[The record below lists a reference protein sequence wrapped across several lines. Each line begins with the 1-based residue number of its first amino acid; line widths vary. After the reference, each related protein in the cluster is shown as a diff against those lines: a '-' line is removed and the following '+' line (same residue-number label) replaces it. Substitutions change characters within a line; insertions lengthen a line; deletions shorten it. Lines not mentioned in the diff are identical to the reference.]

1 MAVTSFAW
9 FVMIQFGILAI
20 GSFIFLGIMVQN
32 FFKKRTMGTGLLAIV
47 YLFVALR
54 QVAGLLN
61 NAIPAFF
68 PGTLASRLTVL
79 GVLGTLAFTYYFLY
93 LFGSRHI
100 LHDNDIV
107 RGIISAF
114 FLIVASVLIGFVAYE
129 MIYDVPDPR
138 FYEIE
143 LTESTGIVRAFPK
156 PIISGIL
163 YGLVLIL
170 VQIRYI
176 YNLSTNLIRSKAIDP
191 IRRIGTKYILAA
203 IITLFLD
210 AVLTLLSTLTNV
222 VAINVIIYIG
232 RFILIML
239 SLLLSYIGWILPNWF
254 RKRIRQKAWIV
265 KQLSTAEKTTA
276 TFATS
281 NTYYTEYES

>member
-32 FFKKRTMGTGLLAIV
+32 FFKRRTMGTGLLAIV
-47 YLFVALR
+47 YFFVALR

-61 NAIPAFF
+61 NVIPAFM
-68 PGTLASRLTVL
+68 PGTLASKLTVL
-79 GVLGTLAFTYYFLY
+79 GVLGTLSMTYYFLY

-114 FLIVASVLIGFVAYE
+114 FLIVVSVLIGFVAYE
-129 MIYDVPDPR
+129 MIYDVPDPV
-138 FYEIE
+138 FYEME
-143 LTESTGIVRAFPK
+143 VTESTGILRAFPRT
-156 PIISGIL
+156 IISGIL
-163 YGLVLIL
+163 YALVLFL

-176 YNLSTNLIRSKAIDP
+176 YSLSATLIREEAIDP

-210 AVLTLLSTLTNV
+210 VVLTLLSTLTSS
-222 VAINVIIYIG
+222 VAISTLIYIA
-232 RFILIML
+232 RFVLIML
-239 SLLLSYIGWILPNWF
+239 SLLLSYIGWILPDWF

-265 KQLSTAEKTTA
+265 KQLSHGEQTTA
-276 TFATS
+276 TFVTS
-281 NTYYTEYES
+281 STYHTEYES